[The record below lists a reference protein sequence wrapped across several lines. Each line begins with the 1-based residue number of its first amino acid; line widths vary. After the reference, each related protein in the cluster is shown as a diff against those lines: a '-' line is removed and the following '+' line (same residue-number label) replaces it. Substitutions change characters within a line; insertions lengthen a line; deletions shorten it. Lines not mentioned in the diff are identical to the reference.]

1 VLCTFSTGREGNDL
15 DINKYLLFAD
25 VAETRNFTKSGERM
39 GYTQPGVSHILKSL
53 ENELDFSLFIRTK
66 QGVSLTPNAEL
77 ILPLV
82 RNLLAINENLE
93 QTINSLNGLEKGR
106 LKIAT
111 FASVSIQWLPTI
123 IHKFQQDYPGID
135 IDLMEGGTDD
145 IVSWV
150 ENNVVD
156 FGFLSK
162 RHTKS
167 LEWISLYEDP
177 LMAILPKD
185 HPAPLD
191 EPYPISKMDGKSFII
206 SAVGTDYD
214 VHHAL
219 KEIGIKPSIHFSSKD
234 DHAIVSMVANDL
246 GVSILP
252 KLVIKDFVHQIKA
265 LPLEPYFSRD
275 LGIGVRSVDNMTPA
289 ATRFIEYTKE
299 LIPNLI

>member
-1 VLCTFSTGREGNDL
+1 M

-25 VAETRNFTKSGERM
+25 VAETHNFTKSGERM
-39 GYTQPGVSHILKSL
+39 GYTQPGVSHILKTL
-53 ENELDFSLFIRTK
+53 ESELGFTLFIRTK

-82 RNLLAINENLE
+82 RNLLAINENLD

-111 FASVSIQWLPTI
+111 FASISIHWLPTI

-167 LEWISLYEDP
+167 LEWISLYDDP

-185 HPAPLD
+185 HPAPSG
-191 EPYPISKMDGKSFII
+191 EPFPISEMFGKSFII

-219 KEIGIKPSIHFSSKD
+219 KETGIKPSIRFSSKD

-252 KLVIKDFVHQIKA
+252 KLVIKDFEHQIKV
-265 LPLEPYFSRD
+265 LPLAPYYSRN
-275 LGIGVRSVDNMTPA
+275 LGIGVNSIDNMTPA

-299 LIPNLI
+299 IIPSLI

>member
-1 VLCTFSTGREGNDL
+1 M

-25 VAETRNFTKSGERM
+25 VAETKNFTKSGEHM
-39 GYTQPGVSHILKSL
+39 GYTQPGVSHILKTL
-53 ENELDFSLFIRTK
+53 ENEIGFSLFIRTK
-66 QGVSLTPNAEL
+66 QGVSLTPNAEQ

-82 RNLLAINENLE
+82 RNLLAVNENLE
-93 QTINSLNGLEKGR
+93 QTINSLNGLEKGH

-111 FASVSIQWLPTI
+111 FASISIQWLPTI

-145 IVSWV
+145 IVSWA
-150 ENNVVD
+150 ESNVVD

-167 LEWISLYEDP
+167 LEWISLCDDP

-185 HPAPLD
+185 YPVD
-191 EPYPISKMDGKSFII
+191 NNESFPISLMDKQSFII

-219 KEIGIKPSIHFSSKD
+219 KEANVKPDIHFSSKD
-234 DHAIVSMVANDL
+234 DHAIVSMVAGEL

-252 KLVIKDFVHQIKA
+252 RLIVKDFVDQVKCI
-265 LPLEPYFSRD
+265 PIDPFISRN
-275 LGIGVRSVDNMTPA
+275 LGIGVRSINNMTPA

-299 LIPNLI
+299 IIPTLV

>member
-1 VLCTFSTGREGNDL
+1 M
-15 DINKYLLFAD
+15 DINKYALFAD

-39 GYTQPGVSHILKSL
+39 GYTQPGVSHILKTL
-53 ENELDFSLFIRTK
+53 ENELGFPLFIRTK
-66 QGVSLTPNAEL
+66 QGVSLTPNAEQ

-82 RNLLAINENLE
+82 RNLLAVNENLD

-111 FASVSIQWLPTI
+111 FASVSIHWLPTI

-145 IVSWV
+145 IVSWA
-150 ENNVVD
+150 ESNVVD
-156 FGFLSK
+156 FGFLSR

-167 LEWISLYEDP
+167 LEWISLYDDP

-185 HPAPLD
+185 HPADPGTS
-191 EPYPISKMDGKSFII
+191 YPIEAMDGASFII

-219 KEIGIKPSIHFSSKD
+219 KKADIKPSIHFSSKD
-234 DHAIVSMVANDL
+234 DHAIVSMVANQL

-252 KLVIKDFVHQIKA
+252 KLVIRDFENQIKA
-265 LPLEPYFSRD
+265 LPLEPYFSRN
-275 LGIGVRSVDNMTPA
+275 LGIGVRSIENMTPA

-299 LIPNLI
+299 LIPTLT